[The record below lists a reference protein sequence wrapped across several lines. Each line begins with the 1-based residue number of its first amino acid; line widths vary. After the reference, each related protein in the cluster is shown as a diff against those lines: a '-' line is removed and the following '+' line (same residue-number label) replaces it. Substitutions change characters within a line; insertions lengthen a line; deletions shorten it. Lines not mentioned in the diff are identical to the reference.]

1 MVPAAAERPRPHYAL
16 ECGKRFRRRC
26 EDHCQKGAPCAQAL
40 LHRAGS
46 EPAGNFP
53 GAAVKELSDLPISNR
68 HTHNKGT
75 GSFHLVD
82 MYPLYWTSSKEGIFI

>member
-75 GSFHLVD
+75 GSCD